1 MGVVPRF
8 KIKKLHQ
15 NAIVPRRA
23 FSSDAGIDLFTYAD
37 VVISVGQRNLVKV
50 GLAIE
55 IPVGYEVQIRSR
67 SGNAHKHG
75 VVVLNSP
82 GTIDQQY
89 RGELG
94 VILINHGD
102 CDVEFKAGSAIA
114 QMIVSKVEL
123 VDFELSDELDTT
135 ERDIAGF
142 GSTG

>member
-1 MGVVPRF
+1 MSNELDF
-8 KIKKLHQ
+8 KIKKLNE
-15 NAIVPRRA
+15 NAILPRRA
-23 FSSDAGIDLFTYAD
+23 FSSDAGVDLFTYED
-37 VVISVGQRNLVKV
+37 VIIGVSQRKLIKI

-67 SGNAHKHG
+67 SGNAYRHG

-94 VILINHGD
+94 VILINHGNSE
-102 CDVEFKAGSAIA
+102 VEFKAGSAIA
-114 QMIVSKVEL
+114 QMVIAKVEL
-123 VDFELSDELDTT
+123 VDFKLHDSLDNTHRG
-135 ERDIAGF
+135 EGGF

>member
-1 MGVVPRF
+1 MMSSF
-8 KIKKLHQ
+8 KIKKLNE
-15 NAIVPRRA
+15 NAIIPRRA
-23 FSSDAGIDLFTYAD
+23 YHSDSGIDLFTYED
-37 VVISVGQRNLVKV
+37 FIIGVGQRKLIKV

-67 SGNAHKHG
+67 SGNAYKHG

-94 VILINHGD
+94 VILINHGHTE
-102 CDVEFKAGSAIA
+102 VEFKAGTAIA
-114 QMIVSKVEL
+114 QMVVNKVEL
-123 VDFELSDELDTT
+123 VDFELCDELDDT
-135 ERDIAGF
+135 ERGSGGF

>member
-8 KIKKLHQ
+8 KIKKLHES
-15 NAIVPRRA
+15 AIVPRRA
-23 FSSDAGIDLFTYAD
+23 FSSDAGIDLFTYDD
-37 VVISVGQRNLVKV
+37 VTITVGQRTLVKV

-67 SGNAHKHG
+67 SGNAYKHG

-102 CDVEFKAGSAIA
+102 YDVEFKAGSAIA

-123 VDFELSDELDTT
+123 VDFELSDELDAT
-135 ERDIAGF
+135 ERDSAGF

>member
-8 KIKKLHQ
+8 KIKKLHES
-15 NAIVPRRA
+15 AIVPRRA
-23 FSSDAGIDLFTYAD
+23 FSSDAGIDLFTYDD
-37 VVISVGQRNLVKV
+37 VTIAVGQRTLVKV

-55 IPVGYEVQIRSR
+55 MPVGYEVQIRSR
-67 SGNAHKHG
+67 SGNAYKHG

-102 CDVEFKAGSAIA
+102 YDVEFKAGSAIA

-123 VDFELSDELDTT
+123 VDFELSDELDAT
-135 ERDIAGF
+135 ERDSAGF

>member
-8 KIKKLHQ
+8 KIKKLHES
-15 NAIVPRRA
+15 AIVPRRA
-23 FSSDAGIDLFTYAD
+23 FSSDAGIDLFTYDD
-37 VVISVGQRNLVKV
+37 VTIAVGQRTLVKV

-67 SGNAHKHG
+67 SGNAYKHG

-102 CDVEFKAGSAIA
+102 YDVEFKAGSAIA

-123 VDFELSDELDTT
+123 VDFELSDELDAT
-135 ERDIAGF
+135 ERDSAVF